1 MSDERGLRYHDLLK
15 TDSREVPEVLRLSRQ
30 SDDLPREVAVARYTQ
45 REFFDLEVEKVW
57 RRSWQMACREED
69 LPDVG
74 DHLVY
79 DIAGLSFLL
88 VRTEADE
95 IKAYWNACLHRGR
108 LLRETRGHSK
118 DLRCPFHGWC
128 WSLKGRLKQIPAAWD
143 FPHID
148 KEKNSLPEVS
158 VGRWGGFLFLN
169 PDPDAAPL
177 EEFLGE
183 LPSHFTRWPLE
194 DRFKVAHVA
203 KIIACNW
210 KVAQEAFMEA
220 LHVVGTHP
228 QLMASLGDANSQY
241 DVFSTFARTI
251 TPNGTPSPHL
261 SERPTEQAMAENI
274 LDLDYGAPSPVTIEE
289 GRTARE
295 TMAARRRE
303 ALKAVIGAR
312 AEELSDAEMM
322 DSMYYNVFPNF
333 HPWGSYNRI
342 VYRFR
347 PHGDNHR
354 MSVMEV
360 MYLEPRTAE
369 TPSRAAPIHWLGV
382 DDDWVEAPELGMLAR
397 VFNQDVFNLP
407 KVQRG
412 LETTSR
418 THIQLAR
425 YNESRLRHFH
435 KMLSEA
441 IERD

>member
-1 MSDERGLRYHDLLK
+1 MSDERGLRYQDLLD
-15 TDSREVPEVLRLSRQ
+15 TDSRPVPAILRLEGPAG
-30 SDDLPREVAVARYTQ
+30 DLPLEIPVERYCS
-45 REFFDLEVEKVW
+45 RKFFELEVEKIW
-57 RRSWQMACREED
+57 RKSWQVACREED
-69 LPDVG
+69 MPDVG

-88 VRTEADE
+88 VRTGPEE

-108 LLRETRGHSK
+108 MLREVRGHSK

-128 WSLKGRLKQIPAAWD
+128 WSLDGRLKQIPAAWD

-148 KEKNSLPEVS
+148 KSKNSLPEVAT
-158 VGRWGGFLFLN
+158 GRWGGFVFLN
-169 PDPDAAPL
+169 PDPGCAPL

-183 LPSHFTRWPLE
+183 LPSHFQRWPLE

-203 KIIACNW
+203 KIIRCNW

-228 QLMASLGDANSQY
+228 QLMASIGDSNSQY
-241 DVFSTFARTI
+241 DIFSTFARTI

-261 SERPTEQAMAENI
+261 AERPSEQLMADNI
-274 LDLDYGAPSPVTIEE
+274 LDLDYGTPPQVIVEE
-289 GRTARE
+289 GSTARQ
-295 TMAARRRE
+295 TMAKRRRQ
-303 ALKAVIGAR
+303 ALKATIGES
-312 AEELSDAEMM
+312 AEELCDAEMM
-322 DSMYYNVFPNF
+322 DSIYYNVFPNF

-347 PHGDNHR
+347 PHGDNHL
-354 MSVMEV
+354 MSIMEV
-360 MYLEPRTAE
+360 MYLEPRTAN
-369 TPSRAAPIHWLGV
+369 TPRRAEPIHWLGA

-412 LETTSR
+412 LETTRR
-418 THIQLAR
+418 THIQLSH

-435 KMLSEA
+435 QMLEEA
-441 IERD
+441 LERD